1 MRTAHR
7 KLVSGVRGYEMGQDD
22 LVRLLKTKKKWL
34 GAMEIS
40 KELKIGIRSTR
51 LKLEKLRN
59 KKEIKFKKNGR
70 CFYYKYKNE

>member
-1 MRTAHR
+1 
-7 KLVSGVRGYEMGQDD
+7 MGQDD

-59 KKEIKFKKNGR
+59 KKEIKNGE
-70 CFYYKYKNE
+70 KINETPKSK